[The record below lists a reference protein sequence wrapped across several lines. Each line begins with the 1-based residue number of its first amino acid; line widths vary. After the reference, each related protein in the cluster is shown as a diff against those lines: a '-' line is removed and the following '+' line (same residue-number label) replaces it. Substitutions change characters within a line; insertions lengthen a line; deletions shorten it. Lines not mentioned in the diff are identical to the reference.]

1 MLLQPR
7 NVIIFISHGIKTALV
22 RSGRG
27 SWKPDDDTNVLPRK
41 EQTQCVVI
49 LDASVNLSRS
59 TGHLG
64 GKKIL
69 PKTVVAKQEKDVKKC
84 QHTQFSF
91 VYLIKK
97 IYPLHLSIIF
107 LCSLIV

>member
-7 NVIIFISHGIKTALV
+7 NVIIFISHGIKTALA

-64 GKKIL
+64 KMKKSY
-69 PKTVVAKQEKDVKKC
+69 PKPSWPNKKKKC

-91 VYLIKK
+91 VYLI
-97 IYPLHLSIIF
+97 
-107 LCSLIV
+107 